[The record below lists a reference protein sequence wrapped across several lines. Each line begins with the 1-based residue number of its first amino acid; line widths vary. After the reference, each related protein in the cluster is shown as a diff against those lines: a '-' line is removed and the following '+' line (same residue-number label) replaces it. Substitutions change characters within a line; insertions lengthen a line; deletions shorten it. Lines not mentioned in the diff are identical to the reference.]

1 MTRHGTLA
9 YYLAA
14 WVIGCPVVALV
25 FWLIESVQTGSA
37 SSSALLEI
45 CFFALMSGALDSLL
59 FAFLLRRMMHGFG
72 TRNAAAW
79 SLVGAALAFVLV
91 FALSWIFSKLPGSMQ
106 QGPGYFVRSFAFAG
120 PEAIWRSGWWQAPI
134 EGGGIAAVLCL
145 VDRAFNPDQ
154 SKSGGRVDTAE
165 TGALADKPEA
175 APAGQSP
182 A

>member
-59 FAFLLRRMMHGFG
+59 FAFLLRRMMHRVG

-79 SLVGAALAFVLV
+79 GLTGAAFSFALV
-91 FALSWIFSKLPGSMQ
+91 FLLAWIFQKLPGSML
-106 QGPGYFVRSFAFAG
+106 QGPAYFLSSFVFTG
-120 PEAIWRSGWWQAPI
+120 PEAMWRSGWWQAPI
-134 EGGGIAAVLCL
+134 EGAGIGAVLCL
-145 VDRAFNPDQ
+145 VDRAFN
-154 SKSGGRVDTAE
+154 RVDVAE
-165 TGALADKPEA
+165 SSAVADKPEA
-175 APAGQSP
+175 APARQSP

>member
-37 SSSALLEI
+37 SPSALLEI
-45 CFFALMSGALDSLL
+45 CFFALMSGAIDSLL
-59 FAFLLRRMMHGFG
+59 FAFLLRRMMHALG

-79 SLVGAALAFVLV
+79 GLAGAALSFALVFVL
-91 FALSWIFSKLPGSMQ
+91 AWIFGKLPASLQ
-106 QGPGYFVRSFAFAG
+106 QGPAYFLSAFVFEG

-134 EGGGIAAVLCL
+134 EGAGIAAVLSL
-145 VDRAFNPDQ
+145 VDRAFNRIEP
-154 SKSGGRVDTAE
+154 AE
-165 TGALADKPEA
+165 TGAPSGKTEA
-175 APAGQSP
+175 AHAGQSP

>member
-1 MTRHGTLA
+1 MTRHGTIA

-25 FWLIESVQTGSA
+25 FWLIESVQAGSA

-59 FAFLLRRMMHGFG
+59 FAFLLRRMMHALG
-72 TRNAAAW
+72 TRNAAVW
-79 SLVGAALAFVLV
+79 GLTGAALSFVLV
-91 FALSWIFSKLPGSMQ
+91 FVLAWIFGRLPGSLQ
-106 QGPGYFVRSFAFAG
+106 QGPAYFLSSFVFEG

-134 EGGGIAAVLCL
+134 EGATVAAVLCL
-145 VDRAFNPDQ
+145 VDRAFNRADL
-154 SKSGGRVDTAE
+154 AE
-165 TGALADKPEA
+165 AGSSADKPVA
-175 APAGQSP
+175 AHAGQSP

>member
-25 FWLIESVQTGSA
+25 FWLIESLHAGSA

-59 FAFLLRRMMHGFG
+59 FAFLLRRVLHGLG
-72 TRNAAAW
+72 TRNAAVW
-79 SLVGAALAFVLV
+79 GLTGG
-91 FALSWIFSKLPGSMQ
+91 ALSLLLLFSLAWIFERLTGSTQ
-106 QGPGYFVRSFAFAG
+106 QGPAYFLNSFVLTG
-120 PEAIWRSGWWQAPI
+120 PATIWNSGWWQAPMD
-134 EGGGIAAVLCL
+134 GAGIAAVLSL
-145 VDRAFNPDQ
+145 VDRAFN
-154 SKSGGRVDTAE
+154 RVDTAE
-165 TGALADKPEA
+165 TGASGGERQA

>member
-59 FAFLLRRMMHGFG
+59 FALLLRRMMHGLG

-79 SLVGAALAFVLV
+79 GLSGAALSFVLV
-91 FALSWIFSKLPGSMQ
+91 FALAWIFGKLPASMQ
-106 QGPGYFVRSFAFAG
+106 QGPAYFLSSFVFTG

-134 EGGGIAAVLCL
+134 DGAGIAAVLSL
-145 VDRAFNPDQ
+145 VDRAFNRIDL
-154 SKSGGRVDTAE
+154 AE
-165 TGALADKPEA
+165 TAAPTDKPGA
-175 APAGQSP
+175 AHAGQSS

>member
-25 FWLIESVQTGSA
+25 FWLIESVHTGSA

-59 FAFLLRRMMHGFG
+59 FAFLLRRVLHVLG
-72 TRNAAAW
+72 TRNAAVWGLTGGAV
-79 SLVGAALAFVLV
+79 SLLLV
-91 FALSWIFSKLPGSMQ
+91 FTLAWIFERLSGSMQ
-106 QGPGYFVRSFAFAG
+106 QGPAYFLSSFVLTG
-120 PEAIWRSGWWQAPI
+120 PATIWNSGWWQAPI
-134 EGGGIAAVLCL
+134 DGAGVAAVLSL
-145 VDRAFNPDQ
+145 VDRAFN
-154 SKSGGRVDTAE
+154 RVDTAE
-165 TGALADKPEA
+165 TGASAEKSEA
-175 APAGQSP
+175 AHVGQSP

>member
-1 MTRHGTLA
+1 MTRRGTLA

-59 FAFLLRRMMHGFG
+59 FAFLLRRVMHGLG
-72 TRNAAAW
+72 TRNAAVW
-79 SLVGAALAFVLV
+79 SLTGAVLSFVLV
-91 FALSWIFSKLPGSMQ
+91 FLLAWFFGKLLGSMQ
-106 QGPGYFVRSFAFAG
+106 QGPAYFLSSFVFTG
-120 PEAIWRSGWWQAPI
+120 PEAMWRSGWWQAPI
-134 EGGGIAAVLCL
+134 EGAGIAAVLCL
-145 VDRAFNPDQ
+145 VDRAFNRIDL
-154 SKSGGRVDTAE
+154 AE
-165 TGALADKPEA
+165 TGASADKPEA
-175 APAGQSP
+175 AHAGQSP

>member
-25 FWLIESVQTGSA
+25 FWSIESVQTGSA

-59 FAFLLRRMMHGFG
+59 FAFLLRRMMHGLG
-72 TRNAAAW
+72 SRNAAAW
-79 SLVGAALAFVLV
+79 SLAGATLSFVLV
-91 FALSWIFSKLPGSMQ
+91 CVLAWVFGKLPGSIQ
-106 QGPGYFVRSFAFAG
+106 QGPAYFLSSFVFAG
-120 PEAIWRSGWWQAPI
+120 PDAMWRSGWWQTPI
-134 EGGGIAAVLCL
+134 EGAGIAAVLCL
-145 VDRAFNPDQ
+145 VDRAFNRIDA
-154 SKSGGRVDTAE
+154 AE
-165 TGALADKPEA
+165 TGASAEKSEA
-175 APAGQSP
+175 AHAGQSP